1 MTRLRFL
8 IYNRNNV
15 IKGGIEMWLNQSC
28 LEGEIEMWLNQSC
41 LKIDTASVL
50 EEDCSLSET
59 FFKRT
64 ATDEQCIEMYKHM
77 VQGRIFDGIALKFQR
92 QGKIKTYPPIRGQE
106 AAQVGSAY
114 ALTSNDWIYPSY
126 RDIAAS
132 FVHGMPID
140 KFFCYTMGKMAGQ
153 HLTDLSIF
161 PIQIVIGAQFL
172 HAVGGAWASQYK
184 GEDSVSVAYMG
195 DGGTSEGDFHEALNF
210 AGVYKLPVVFFIQNN
225 QWAISNP
232 IHKQT
237 ASQTIAQKALAYGI
251 TGIRVD
257 GNDVLAVYEAT
268 KLAIEKAKNG
278 EPVLIE
284 AVTFRQGP
292 HTTADDPTKYRD
304 QAEVE
309 QWLTND
315 PIERMKKFIVS
326 TGLWDER
333 QEEELLKECE
343 EIVLKAYEKALTIE
357 KTTIPK
363 VLRATYETMPQ
374 NLVRQMQQR
383 GGV

>member
-1 MTRLRFL
+1 M
-8 IYNRNNV
+8 
-15 IKGGIEMWLNQSC
+15 
-28 LEGEIEMWLNQSC
+28 
-41 LKIDTASVL
+41 
-50 EEDCSLSET
+50 
-59 FFKRT
+59 
-64 ATDEQCIEMYKHM
+64 
-77 VQGRIFDGIALKFQR
+77 
-92 QGKIKTYPPIRGQE
+92 
-106 AAQVGSAY
+106 
-114 ALTSNDWIYPSY
+114 
-126 RDIAAS
+126 
-132 FVHGMPID
+132 
-140 KFFCYTMGKMAGQ
+140 
-153 HLTDLSIF
+153 
-161 PIQIVIGAQFL
+161 
-172 HAVGGAWASQYK
+172 
-184 GEDSVSVAYMG
+184 
-195 DGGTSEGDFHEALNF
+195 
-210 AGVYKLPVVFFIQNN
+210 
-225 QWAISNP
+225 
-232 IHKQT
+232 
-237 ASQTIAQKALAYGI
+237 AYGI

-326 TGLWDER
+326 TRLWDER
-333 QEEELLKECE
+333 QEEELLNDCE

-383 GGV
+383 GEV